1 MRINILKS
9 LEHGNIAEMIYM
21 KDSGEIS
28 KRKVKVLSVDDS
40 TFKAYCFL
48 RNTKRT
54 FKIDNVL
61 ACVPVLRRERDV
73 I

>member
-1 MRINILKS
+1 MHINILKA
-9 LEHGNIAEMIYM
+9 LDRGQLTDMIYM
-21 KDSGEIS
+21 KKNGEIS
-28 KRKVKVLSVDDS
+28 KRKVKVLSVTGDS
-40 TFKAYCFL
+40 FKAYCFL

-61 ACVPVLRRERDV
+61 AFVPVINREREV